1 MRMKQKAKSIVTA
14 LLLGVL
20 CAVTLSAVITV
31 PDWETARAD
40 LLIGMQYETTGLDLD
55 AVPGWLTALVMLHQ
69 NFPLDGW
76 AWGPA
81 AAGLAV
87 LLCWVRGQRE
97 AKPKRTE
104 LVLSIVFGIAEV
116 LGLSICKLGSWAFVF
131 KNPYQLCVGVLCMA
145 GYAVLFYHAVWGLYA
160 LLGRSRTGVEDF
172 PQTRFAA
179 WFTKAP
185 GRASSLLI
193 GAAWLPWVAVFW
205 PGSVDWD
212 SWGQISQVLGV
223 QEMTAHHTVLSTWLH
238 GWLFRLGRA
247 LGSDNLGVFLYIAL
261 QFLVCAWVFG
271 QVTAF
276 AARLGCSRGVQYA
289 VTAFFALD
297 PIWGAFIQTQVKD
310 TLYTGLFVLKTADLL
325 LSDNL
330 GVFLYIA
337 LQFLVCAWVFGQVT
351 AFAARLG
358 CSRGVQYAVTA
369 FFALD
374 PIWGAFIQT
383 QVKDTL
389 YTGLFVL
396 KTADLLLFPQEWQG
410 SRPRLTAYAVLG
422 VLCCLLRKNGI
433 YAVVPMLLA
442 SAFTVSEKRL
452 RRPVLAVLLA
462 VCIGSFGFDTFTE
475 KVLDIPA
482 GSVGEALSVPMQ
494 QTARYIRDYGNE
506 VTDDERTAIEK
517 VLDYDA
523 IAQSY
528 MPELSDGVKQ
538 YYKNPGK
545 GDLARYMLVWA
556 KMLLKHPVCYFEAT
570 HANSHGYYTITKCRA
585 INDYY
590 TFNNDI
596 CMEMS
601 EMNVHYLDKS
611 GYLRYAFVQALSAF
625 EKLPLVGLTTSI
637 GFMAWLTAVLG
648 LWLARCKAKPVLP
661 IFIGL
666 GIFWLTCIASPVND
680 CMRYFLPVAGCL
692 PLVFCLAAVFS
703 REKSEI
709 TV

>member
-1 MRMKQKAKSIVTA
+1 MRMKQKTKSIVTA

-55 AVPGWLTALVMLHQ
+55 AVPGWLAALVMLHQ

-160 LLGRSRTGVEDF
+160 LLGRSRTGGENF

-179 WFTKAP
+179 WFAKAP

-247 LGSDNLGVFLYIAL
+247 LGSDNLGVFLYIVL

-310 TLYTGLFVLKTADLL
+310 TLYTGLFVL
-325 LSDNL
+325 
-330 GVFLYIA
+330 
-337 LQFLVCAWVFGQVT
+337 
-351 AFAARLG
+351 
-358 CSRGVQYAVTA
+358 
-369 FFALD
+369 
-374 PIWGAFIQT
+374 
-383 QVKDTL
+383 
-389 YTGLFVL
+389 FVL
-396 KTADLLLFPQEWQG
+396 KTADLLLFPQKWQG
-410 SRPRLTAYAVLG
+410 NRPRLTAYAVLG

-433 YAVVPMLLA
+433 YAVVPMLLV
-442 SAFTVSEKRL
+442 SACTVSEKRL

-462 VCIGSFGFDTFTE
+462 VCIGSFGFDMFTE

-517 VLDYDA
+517 ALDYDA

-590 TFNNDI
+590 TFISDI

-661 IFIGL
+661 VFIGL

>member
-1 MRMKQKAKSIVTA
+1 MRMKQKTKSIVTA

-55 AVPGWLTALVMLHQ
+55 AVPGWLAALVMLHQ

-160 LLGRSRTGVEDF
+160 LLGRSRTGGEDF

-179 WFTKAP
+179 WFAKAP

-247 LGSDNLGVFLYIAL
+247 LGSDNLGVFLYIVL

-276 AARLGCSRGVQYA
+276 AAKLGCSRGVQYA

-310 TLYTGLFVLKTADLL
+310 TLYTGLFVL
-325 LSDNL
+325 
-330 GVFLYIA
+330 
-337 LQFLVCAWVFGQVT
+337 
-351 AFAARLG
+351 
-358 CSRGVQYAVTA
+358 
-369 FFALD
+369 
-374 PIWGAFIQT
+374 
-383 QVKDTL
+383 
-389 YTGLFVL
+389 FVL

-410 SRPRLTAYAVLG
+410 SCPRLTAYAVLG

-661 IFIGL
+661 VFIGL

>member
-1 MRMKQKAKSIVTA
+1 MRMKQKTKSIVTA

-55 AVPGWLTALVMLHQ
+55 AVPGWLAALVMLHQ

-160 LLGRSRTGVEDF
+160 LLGRSRTGGEDF

-179 WFTKAP
+179 WFAKAP

-247 LGSDNLGVFLYIAL
+247 LGSDNLGVFLYIVL

-310 TLYTGLFVLKTADLL
+310 MLYTGLFV
-325 LSDNL
+325 
-330 GVFLYIA
+330 
-337 LQFLVCAWVFGQVT
+337 
-351 AFAARLG
+351 
-358 CSRGVQYAVTA
+358 
-369 FFALD
+369 
-374 PIWGAFIQT
+374 
-383 QVKDTL
+383 
-389 YTGLFVL
+389 LFVL

-410 SRPRLTAYAVLG
+410 SRPRLTNYAVLG

-523 IAQSY
+523 IAKSY

-611 GYLRYAFVQALSAF
+611 GYLRYAFVQALSVF

-648 LWLARCKAKPVLP
+648 LWLTRCKAKPVLP
-661 IFIGL
+661 VFIGL

>member
-1 MRMKQKAKSIVTA
+1 MKQKTKSIVTA

-55 AVPGWLTALVMLHQ
+55 AVPGWLAALVMLHQ

-160 LLGRSRTGVEDF
+160 LLGRSRTGGENF

-179 WFTKAP
+179 WFAKAP

-247 LGSDNLGVFLYIAL
+247 LGSDNLGVFLYIVL

-310 TLYTGLFVLKTADLL
+310 TLYTGLFVL
-325 LSDNL
+325 
-330 GVFLYIA
+330 
-337 LQFLVCAWVFGQVT
+337 
-351 AFAARLG
+351 
-358 CSRGVQYAVTA
+358 
-369 FFALD
+369 
-374 PIWGAFIQT
+374 
-383 QVKDTL
+383 
-389 YTGLFVL
+389 FVL
-396 KTADLLLFPQEWQG
+396 KTADLLLFPQKWQG
-410 SRPRLTAYAVLG
+410 NRPRLTAYAVLG

-433 YAVVPMLLA
+433 YAVVPMLLV
-442 SAFTVSEKRL
+442 SACTVSEKRL

-462 VCIGSFGFDTFTE
+462 VCIGSFGFDMFTE

-517 VLDYDA
+517 VLDCDA

-545 GDLARYMLVWA
+545 GDLTRYMLVWA

-661 IFIGL
+661 VFIGL

>member
-1 MRMKQKAKSIVTA
+1 MREKTLYARLAWTGMRKNRRLYLPYLLSCAGMVLMFYILMGLSGSPVLEHMSGGTSSAIILRLGTVVIAVFALIFLFYTHSFLIRRREREFGLYNVLGMGKGNIARILLWETVITYGLTTGTG
-14 LLLGVL
+14 LLLGMVL
-20 CAVTLSAVITV
+20 YKLAELGMVRLLQVPVTYTLTV
-31 PDWETARAD
+31 S
-40 LLIGMQYETTGLDLD
+40 
-55 AVPGWLTALVMLHQ
+55 V
-69 NFPLDGW
+69 
-76 AWGPA
+76 
-81 AAGLAV
+81 
-87 LLCWVRGQRE
+87 
-97 AKPKRTE
+97 
-104 LVLSIVFGIAEV
+104 
-116 LGLSICKLGSWAFVF
+116 
-131 KNPYQLCVGVLCMA
+131 
-145 GYAVLFYHAVWGLYA
+145 
-160 LLGRSRTGVEDF
+160 
-172 PQTRFAA
+172 
-179 WFTKAP
+179 
-185 GRASSLLI
+185 SSLL
-193 GAAWLPWVAVFW
+193 AAAALFAA
-205 PGSVDWD
+205 
-212 SWGQISQVLGV
+212 I
-223 QEMTAHHTVLSTWLH
+223 HTLILLNGLRQLH
-238 GWLFRLGRA
+238 GVSAVGLLRSESVGEKPPKA
-247 LGSDNLGVFLYIAL
+247 
-261 QFLVCAWVFG
+261 QWV
-271 QVTAF
+271 
-276 AARLGCSRGVQYA
+276 
-289 VTAFFALD
+289 
-297 PIWGAFIQTQVKD
+297 
-310 TLYTGLFVLKTADLL
+310 
-325 LSDNL
+325 
-330 GVFLYIA
+330 
-337 LQFLVCAWVFGQVT
+337 
-351 AFAARLG
+351 
-358 CSRGVQYAVTA
+358 
-369 FFALD
+369 
-374 PIWGAFIQT
+374 
-383 QVKDTL
+383 
-389 YTGLFVL
+389 
-396 KTADLLLFPQEWQG
+396 
-410 SRPRLTAYAVLG
+410 LTAAG
-422 VLCCLLRKNGI
+422 
-433 YAVVPMLLA
+433 
-442 SAFTVSEKRL
+442 
-452 RRPVLAVLLA
+452 AVLLA
-462 VCIGSFGFDTFTE
+462 GCIGSFGFDMFTE

-661 IFIGL
+661 VFIGL

>member
-1 MRMKQKAKSIVTA
+1 MRMKQKTKSIVTA

-55 AVPGWLTALVMLHQ
+55 AVPGWLATLVMLHQ

-81 AAGLAV
+81 AAGLTV

-116 LGLSICKLGSWAFVF
+116 LGMSICKLGSWAFVF
-131 KNPYQLCVGVLCMA
+131 KNPYQLCVGAFCMA

-160 LLGRSRTGVEDF
+160 LLGRSRTGGQDF

-247 LGSDNLGVFLYIAL
+247 LGSDNLGVFLYIVL

-297 PIWGAFIQTQVKD
+297 PVWGAFIQTQVKD
-310 TLYTGLFVLKTADLL
+310 TLYTGLFV
-325 LSDNL
+325 
-330 GVFLYIA
+330 
-337 LQFLVCAWVFGQVT
+337 
-351 AFAARLG
+351 
-358 CSRGVQYAVTA
+358 
-369 FFALD
+369 
-374 PIWGAFIQT
+374 
-383 QVKDTL
+383 
-389 YTGLFVL
+389 LFVL

-482 GSVGEALSVPMQ
+482 GSVGRRSRSRCSRPPAISATTAMKSPTTSAPPLKRSSTTTLLPKATCRSCPTASSSTTKIPARVTWPAICWSGPKCCSSTRSAILRQ
-494 QTARYIRDYGNE
+494 RTQTPTGITPSRNA
-506 VTDDERTAIEK
+506 AP
-517 VLDYDA
+517 
-523 IAQSY
+523 S
-528 MPELSDGVKQ
+528 
-538 YYKNPGK
+538 
-545 GDLARYMLVWA
+545 
-556 KMLLKHPVCYFEAT
+556 
-570 HANSHGYYTITKCRA
+570 TITIRSIMTFAWKC
-585 INDYY
+585 
-590 TFNNDI
+590 
-596 CMEMS
+596 
-601 EMNVHYLDKS
+601 LK
-611 GYLRYAFVQALSAF
+611 
-625 EKLPLVGLTTSI
+625 
-637 GFMAWLTAVLG
+637 
-648 LWLARCKAKPVLP
+648 
-661 IFIGL
+661 
-666 GIFWLTCIASPVND
+666 
-680 CMRYFLPVAGCL
+680 
-692 PLVFCLAAVFS
+692 
-703 REKSEI
+703 
-709 TV
+709 